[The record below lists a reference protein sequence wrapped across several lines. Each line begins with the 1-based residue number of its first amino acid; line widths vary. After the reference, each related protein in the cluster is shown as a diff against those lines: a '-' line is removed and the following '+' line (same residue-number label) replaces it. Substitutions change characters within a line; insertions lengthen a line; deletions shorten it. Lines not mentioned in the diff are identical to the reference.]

1 MARKDKDKMNFYKGV
16 GALLAL
22 ILGIVL
28 FAVPGSGARAVEVLV
43 KRPSGIIN
51 IITLGLSVFTF
62 YLVAKDKLNIQGKN
76 GDTANWVYPAAFGFF
91 ALTFVLLIYQYALYK
106 NPGLWNPNIEAII
119 RSYSS
124 K

>member
-28 FAVPGSGARAVEVLV
+28 FAVPGSDARAIEIIA
-43 KRPSGIIN
+43 KRPLGIIN
-51 IITLGLSVFTF
+51 LVTLGLSVFTF
-62 YLVAKDKLNIQGKN
+62 YLVAKDKLNIQGKS

-91 ALTFVLLIYQYALYK
+91 AINFVLLVYQYALYK
-106 NPGLWNPNIEAII
+106 NPELWNPNIEAII